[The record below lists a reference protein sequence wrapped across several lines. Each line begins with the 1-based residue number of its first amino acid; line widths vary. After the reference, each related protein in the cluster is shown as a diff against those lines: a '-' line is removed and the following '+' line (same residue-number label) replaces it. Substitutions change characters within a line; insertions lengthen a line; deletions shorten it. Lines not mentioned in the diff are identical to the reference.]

1 MRYSPEHKAQTRE
14 KLLHSSGAI
23 AKQGGFSAAGVDSLM
38 KAIGLTGGAFYSHF
52 PSKND
57 LFGAIVER
65 ELSHSL
71 QRLGESNEASRTKLQ
86 RCLERYLSL
95 AHVQHPDSGC
105 AIPTLGAEIARADI
119 RVREQAEHWLVRLQ
133 QAWSEVL
140 GSGELAW
147 AILAQCVGALVVAR
161 MLATEPRQAEVL
173 EASKALLAATVGRAP
188 SGPESGETPATAIAI
203 QTPRG

>member
-1 MRYSPEHKAQTRE
+1 MRYSAEHKAQTRE

-52 PSKND
+52 ASKND
-57 LFGAIVER
+57 LFSAIVER

-71 QRLGESNEASRTKLQ
+71 QRLGEGDDASRAKLQ
-86 RCLERYLSL
+86 RCLERYLSM
-95 AHVQHPDSGC
+95 AHVQQPDSGC
-105 AIPTLGAEIARADI
+105 AIPTLGAEIARADLK
-119 RVREQAEHWLVRLQ
+119 VREQAEHWLVRLQ

-161 MLATEPRQAEVL
+161 MLATEQRQAEVL

-188 SGPESGETPATAIAI
+188 QGPESDETQTAAIAI
-203 QTPRG
+203 QTPQG

>member
-57 LFGAIVER
+57 LFSAIVER
-65 ELSHSL
+65 ELSHSVAL
-71 QRLGESNEASRTKLQ
+71 LGDSAEASRAKLQ
-86 RCLERYLSL
+86 RCLERYLSM
-95 AHVQHPDSGC
+95 AHVQHADSGC

-119 RVREQAEHWLVRLQ
+119 RVRGQAEHWLVRLQ
-133 QAWSEVL
+133 QAWAEVL

-161 MLATEPRQAEVL
+161 MLATPQLQEDVL
-173 EASKALLAATVGRAP
+173 EASRMLLTN
-188 SGPESGETPATAIAI
+188 SLKTSD
-203 QTPRG
+203 

>member
-14 KLLHSSGAI
+14 KLLQSSGAI
-23 AKQGGFSAAGVDSLM
+23 AKRGGFAAAGVDSLM
-38 KAIGLTGGAFYSHF
+38 KAVGLTGGAFYSHF
-52 PSKND
+52 ASKND
-57 LFGAIVER
+57 LFSAIVER

-71 QRLGESNEASRTKLQ
+71 QRLGDSEDASRAKLQ

-95 AHVQHPDSGC
+95 AHAQHPGSGC
-105 AIPTLGAEIARADI
+105 AIPTLGAEIARADLA
-119 RVREQAEHWLVRLQ
+119 VREQAEHWLVRLQ

-161 MLATEPRQAEVL
+161 MLATEQRQGEVL

-188 SGPESGETPATAIAI
+188 QGPESDEIPAAAIAI
-203 QTPRG
+203 PAAQG

>member
-23 AKQGGFSAAGVDSLM
+23 AKQGGFAAAGVDSLM

-52 PSKND
+52 PSKDD
-57 LFGAIVER
+57 LFSAIVER
-65 ELSHSL
+65 ELSHSAA
-71 QRLGESNEASRTKLQ
+71 RLGDSAEVSRAKLQ
-86 RCLERYLSL
+86 RCLERYLNM

-133 QAWSEVL
+133 QAWTEVL

-161 MLATEPRQAEVL
+161 MLATPDVQEEVL
-173 EASKALLAATVGRAP
+173 QASRRLLASSLKT
-188 SGPESGETPATAIAI
+188 SD
-203 QTPRG
+203 

>member
-57 LFGAIVER
+57 LFSAIVER
-65 ELSHSL
+65 ELSHSVAL
-71 QRLGESNEASRTKLQ
+71 LGDSAEASRSKLQ

-95 AHVQHPDSGC
+95 AHVQHADSGC

-133 QAWSEVL
+133 QAWAEVL

-161 MLATEPRQAEVL
+161 MLATPQLQEDVL
-173 EASKALLAATVGRAP
+173 EASRMLLTN
-188 SGPESGETPATAIAI
+188 SLKTSD
-203 QTPRG
+203 